1 MTVEQAYYHKL
12 MLEVGLT
19 ERFDAELDE
28 LLEQEDPLSELT
40 LALSTCGG
48 DRNEQIHILN
58 EFVLSVPKEQID
70 KDAVFFLVAEDF
82 RARYEQS
89 PEALEQ
95 LTRKMGSV
103 AWLSGWWTEDPWN
116 AMYLMSDW
124 YDDIEARLLTRGAF
138 LESFRKLLSSGEV
151 FDPLDAQRRKLQQN
165 TLPARIR
172 SFFFK
177 RRRRKIRREP
187 GEGLANARPNALF
200 LPCRVRWGTAWFEF
214 QYCKTEASLKK
225 ILDHPQQHWMSDSL
239 IVYLDDQERLL
250 DAYLPYLEHPESPDG
265 SGTFCYYG
273 INYYTKERTAQMLE
287 QIRAD
292 RPEDCD
298 ILIPWLEKAA
308 SKYNGFYLL
317 GI

>member
-1 MTVEQAYYHKL
+1 MTVERAYYHKL

-19 ERFDAELDE
+19 ESFDQELDN

-58 EFVLSVPKEQID
+58 DYILSVPKGQID
-70 KDAVFFLVAEDF
+70 SDAVFSLVAEDF

-95 LTRKMGSV
+95 LTQQMGSV

-124 YDDIEARLLTRGAF
+124 YDDIEARLLPRDAF

-165 TLPARIR
+165 TLPAQIR

-187 GEGLANARPNALF
+187 GDGLANARPNALF

-214 QYCKTEASLKK
+214 QYCKTKGPLKK
-225 ILDHPQQHWMSDSL
+225 LLDHPQQHWMSDSL

-265 SGTFCYYG
+265 SSRFCYYG
-273 INYYTKERTAQMLE
+273 INYYTKERTAQMLG

-292 RPEDCD
+292 RPEEWEV
-298 ILIPWLEKAA
+298 LLPWLEKAA
-308 SKYNGFYLL
+308 SKYNGFYFL

>member
-1 MTVEQAYYHKL
+1 MTLERAYYHKL
-12 MLEVGLT
+12 MLEVGLA
-19 ERFDAELDE
+19 ERFDQELDTM
-28 LLEQEDPLSELT
+28 LEQEDPLSELT

-58 EFVLSVPKEQID
+58 DYILSAPKEQID
-70 KDAVFFLVAEDF
+70 KDAVFSLVAEDF

-95 LTRKMGSV
+95 LTRQMGSA
-103 AWLSGWWTEDPWN
+103 AWLSGWWMEDPWN
-116 AMYLMSDW
+116 AMYLMRDW
-124 YDDIEARLLTRGAF
+124 YDDIEARLLPRDVF

-172 SFFFK
+172 FFFLKK
-177 RRRRKIRREP
+177 RAEKMHRKTGQRLIVV
-187 GEGLANARPNALF
+187 GPNMLF
-200 LPCRVRWGTAWFEF
+200 LPCRARRGTAYFEF
-214 QYCKTEASLKK
+214 QYCKTEGSLKK

-265 SGTFCYYG
+265 SRTFCYYG

-292 RPEDCD
+292 RPEEWEV
-298 ILIPWLEKAA
+298 LLPWLEKAA
-308 SKYNGFYLL
+308 TKYNGFYFL